1 LASYLIKTA
10 VETSNFL
17 PKALSNSEMMN
28 VFLETLKHLPT
39 TPVDGAADNKVRQ
52 MIFEYNINEQGDYS
66 AAAAVLS
73 GMRMDDDKDSVYY
86 FSAAD
91 KCDGKPIFDF
101 FVVWLLLF
109 CFVLFFSLMY
119 IPFLHS
125 NFYDEN
131 SISNLFAIFI
141 LFFYHSTFYW

>member
-1 LASYLIKTA
+1 M
-10 VETSNFL
+10 ETTNFL
-17 PKALSNSEMMN
+17 PKALSNNEMMN

-52 MIFEYNINEQGDYS
+52 QIFEYNINEQGDYS

-73 GMRMDDDKDSVYY
+73 GMRMDDDKGSVYY

-101 FVVWLLLF
+101 FF
-109 CFVLFFSLMY
+109 CSVLSCSLTY

-125 NFYDEN
+125 NYYDEN

-141 LFFYHSTFYW
+141 LLF

>member
-1 LASYLIKTA
+1 LIKTA

-17 PKALSNSEMMN
+17 PKALSNNEMMN

-73 GMRMDDDKDSVYY
+73 GMRMEDDKDSVYY

-91 KCDGKPIFDF
+91 KCDGK
-101 FVVWLLLF
+101 
-109 CFVLFFSLMY
+109 
-119 IPFLHS
+119 
-125 NFYDEN
+125 
-131 SISNLFAIFI
+131 
-141 LFFYHSTFYW
+141 

>member
-1 LASYLIKTA
+1 MASYLIKTA
-10 VETSNFL
+10 VETTNFL
-17 PKALSNSEMMN
+17 PKALSNNEMMN

-52 MIFEYNINEQGDYS
+52 QIFEYNINEQGDYS

-73 GMRMDDDKDSVYY
+73 GMRMDDDKGSVYY

-101 FVVWLLLF
+101 FVLF
-109 CFVLFFSLMY
+109 CFVLFFDIY
-119 IPFLHS
+119 IIP
-125 NFYDEN
+125 
-131 SISNLFAIFI
+131 
-141 LFFYHSTFYW
+141 T